1 LIRSIRISE
10 LETNL
15 DEILQQAQES
25 GESIAITRDDP
36 VIAHLV
42 PVRRAPVN
50 VEAVGDWLIKL
61 DRLAAEIGAYLSDD
75 ADAVEMVRDVRGS
88 YGDQVLQTR

>member
-1 LIRSIRISE
+1 
-10 LETNL
+10 
-15 DEILQQAQES
+15 
-25 GESIAITRDDP
+25 
-36 VIAHLV
+36 
-42 PVRRAPVN
+42 VN